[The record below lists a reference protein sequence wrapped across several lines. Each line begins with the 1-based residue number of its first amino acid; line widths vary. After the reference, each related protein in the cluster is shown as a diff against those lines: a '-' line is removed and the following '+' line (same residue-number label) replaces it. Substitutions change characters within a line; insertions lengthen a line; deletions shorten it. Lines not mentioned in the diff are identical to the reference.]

1 MSPEYPGLGS
11 WLRIGCAF
19 VSLGLGEFPER
30 GAQVSG
36 AQGKS
41 QVGWGGAAPG
51 GVAVS
56 VLPAAGA
63 HWELGIAQLPGQN
76 GCGIWG
82 T

>member
-1 MSPEYPGLGS
+1 M
-11 WLRIGCAF
+11 
-19 VSLGLGEFPER
+19 
-30 GAQVSG
+30 SG

-41 QVGWGGAAPG
+41 QVGRAGAVPG

-56 VLPAAGA
+56 VLLLQGLT
-63 HWELGIAQLPGQN
+63 WELGISQLPGQN

>member
-1 MSPEYPGLGS
+1 M
-11 WLRIGCAF
+11 
-19 VSLGLGEFPER
+19 SLGLGEFPER

-41 QVGWGGAAPG
+41 QVGRAGAVPG

-56 VLPAAGA
+56 VLLLQGLT
-63 HWELGIAQLPGQN
+63 WELGISQLPGQN